1 MRRDTGLDTLLE
13 MDGCIIVLEDK
24 YWYKIEVRLI
34 KEPTP
39 KRPHGISYCLTL
51 HEPGGKRLYGIDNAH
66 AVKSKSRN
74 RYTGQRVEYDHRH
87 RSSSD
92 RGIPYEFID
101 AHQLIKDFFEEA
113 DEVLKKHRGK

>member
-24 YWYKIEVRLI
+24 YWYKIEVRMI

-51 HEPGGKRLYGIDNAH
+51 HEPGGRRLYGIDNAH
-66 AVKSKSRN
+66 AVK
-74 RYTGQRVEYDHRH
+74 
-87 RSSSD
+87 
-92 RGIPYEFID
+92 I
-101 AHQLIKDFFEEA
+101 
-113 DEVLKKHRGK
+113 